1 VKRGVKRL
9 LVRVLIIGILLV
21 VLLCRETLMDLG
33 FLAYYKITSSYN
45 IDMPVVSREGM
56 EKDRGIVFYQ
66 LAPSS
71 FLMLRNVNEKPEYA
85 GLIRYWVGQ
94 ADKAMLVEPLSVVD
108 KPKTPPSG
116 DKHDYMSLSIYWWPN
131 SLTGKPYI
139 LRDGQR
145 NPEYLE
151 YDLPRLELMQR
162 SVYNLAV
169 AWWLTGNQAYV
180 EKAVSFLRTWFINPE
195 TRMNPHLTYGQGIPG
210 IKSGSWWSIIETSE
224 LALVLIDAISILEH
238 SDVLTEDDSKALK
251 NWFFEYVRW
260 LQTSLY
266 GEIDRY
272 SANNHSVYYDLQVA
286 TFTLF
291 VGDRDLA
298 CYVLEHVV
306 PQRIEDQIEPDG
318 RMPAELKRT
327 RSYDYT
333 IYTLEAFYALAN
345 LAEKVGI
352 DLWNYKG
359 SVGQSIRGALD
370 YALTAVVD
378 GQIWEHPQISPINP
392 ASIVPLLYKAARV
405 WQHEPYRELA
415 ERLDTGGQWKGTALE
430 QFDKGQEVSE

>member
-1 VKRGVKRL
+1 MKRGVKRL

-224 LALVLIDAISILEH
+224 LALVLIDAISILNIP
-238 SDVLTEDDSKALK
+238 T
-251 NWFFEYVRW
+251 Y
-260 LQTSLY
+260 
-266 GEIDRY
+266 
-272 SANNHSVYYDLQVA
+272 
-286 TFTLF
+286 
-291 VGDRDLA
+291 
-298 CYVLEHVV
+298 
-306 PQRIEDQIEPDG
+306 
-318 RMPAELKRT
+318 
-327 RSYDYT
+327 
-333 IYTLEAFYALAN
+333 
-345 LAEKVGI
+345 
-352 DLWNYKG
+352 
-359 SVGQSIRGALD
+359 
-370 YALTAVVD
+370 
-378 GQIWEHPQISPINP
+378 
-392 ASIVPLLYKAARV
+392 
-405 WQHEPYRELA
+405 
-415 ERLDTGGQWKGTALE
+415 
-430 QFDKGQEVSE
+430 